1 MGAAS
6 VQSCRHT
13 LSTDMPPTASQPKAT
28 ADKVVVGERLAMF
41 NYYVVT
47 DVDSGYIHC
56 KDHNG
61 QGVRIGRGIVADA
74 MTSTSQFTREE
85 KVTKTRLAQI
95 MEGLGHAAFRVTFT
109 KQVASTAVADGLDGK
124 DLGSQAKR
132 RKVVKSLMDGEK
144 RVMHARLWR
153 SSEGDDVE
161 MELGRYKVVDLE
173 ASEPG
178 KPAQR
183 LVDTRTVTELV
194 VEGVRYHTA

>member
-1 MGAAS
+1 
-6 VQSCRHT
+6 
-13 LSTDMPPTASQPKAT
+13 MPPAAQPKAT
-28 ADKVVVGERLAMF
+28 ADKVVVGERMAMF

-47 DVDSGYIHC
+47 EVDGNYVHC
-56 KDHNG
+56 TDHNG
-61 QGVRIGRGIVADA
+61 QSVRIGRGIVADA

-109 KQVASTAVADGLDGK
+109 KQVAATTVADGLDGK
-124 DLGSQAKR
+124 DLASQAKR
-132 RKVVKSLMDGEK
+132 RKVVKQLMDGEK

-153 SSEGDDVE
+153 SAEGDDVE

-194 VEGVRYHTA
+194 VEGVRYYTA